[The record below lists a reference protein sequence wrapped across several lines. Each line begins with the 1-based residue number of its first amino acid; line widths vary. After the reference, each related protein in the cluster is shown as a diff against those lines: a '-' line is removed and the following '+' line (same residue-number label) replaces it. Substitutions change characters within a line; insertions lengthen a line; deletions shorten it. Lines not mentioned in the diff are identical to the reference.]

1 MTKKLIKSGF
11 IVVFFLVL
19 CLPTFSIE
27 VNEPEIKSVEG
38 MDIEFINY
46 TGPHAVINTLEER
59 FSRKILCNS
68 RC

>member
-38 MDIEFINY
+38 MDIE
-46 TGPHAVINTLEER
+46 
-59 FSRKILCNS
+59 
-68 RC
+68 